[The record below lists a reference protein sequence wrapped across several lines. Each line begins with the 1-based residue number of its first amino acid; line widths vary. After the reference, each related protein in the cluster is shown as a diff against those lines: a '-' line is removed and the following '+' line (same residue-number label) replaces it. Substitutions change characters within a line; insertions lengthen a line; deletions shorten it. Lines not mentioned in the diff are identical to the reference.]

1 MLSSAGVPRSLPG
14 HLLLLFRESGR
25 EESRYQI
32 ILYLKQQIH
41 HGQRIK
47 IQVPGDFSI
56 FSDGLILPSK
66 GLQRPDYF
74 VETVLLHACRS
85 VWVDP
90 FS

>member
-1 MLSSAGVPRSLPG
+1 MLPSAGVPRSLPG
-14 HLLLLFRESGR
+14 HPPLLFRESGR

-47 IQVPGDFSI
+47 VPGDFSI